1 MTSLIEPVV
10 DEPAVAPVAGPGR
23 RWVRWLLVVVVAL
36 IAAMWVYA
44 FVFASRKGVYR
55 VDDDAW
61 RNEAKITCT
70 AAQSQRFAL
79 ADTQG
84 GYIANPTDEQM
95 LEHAA
100 VVDTSTDLLEDML
113 DRIEVL
119 PVASA
124 RDQQLVATFMRYYR
138 IIISDRRAYTA
149 RLRQFD
155 LAPYRETIE
164 GGGPVTNIVT
174 DFTSGNDIKECV
186 PPGELGG
193 DA

>member
-1 MTSLIEPVV
+1 MKCPLCVS
-10 DEPAVAPVAGPGR
+10 
-23 RWVRWLLVVVVAL
+23 
-36 IAAMWVYA
+36 AAT
-44 FVFASRKGVYR
+44 
-55 VDDDAW
+55 AW
-61 RNEAKITCT
+61 RTDQ
-70 AAQSQRFAL
+70 AAFFNSCISKF
-79 ADTQG
+79 
-84 GYIANPTDEQM
+84 
-95 LEHAA
+95 
-100 VVDTSTDLLEDML
+100 
-113 DRIEVL
+113 
-119 PVASA
+119 
-124 RDQQLVATFMRYYR
+124 QQLVATFMRYYR